1 MLRLDVFLLPLDFG
15 WLRDDNAKSVAATAH
30 QLPEQF
36 PVAFLWAW
44 RFDLFDGQESFSQI
58 VGERGEFGS
67 AGRGGF
73 ELLFFPDEVIVAVES
88 DSRAEVPVDEVRR
101 LGENLKSVWDDR
113 GEKRGAVPSSDAD
126 VIWVD
131 GESNQFEVVRENAL
145 KECRLF
151 GS

>member
-1 MLRLDVFLLPLDFG
+1 MI
-15 WLRDDNAKSVAATAH
+15 S
-30 QLPEQF
+30 
-36 PVAFLWAW
+36 
-44 RFDLFDGQESFSQI
+44 
-58 VGERGEFGS
+58 ERGEFGA

-73 ELLFFPDEVIVAVES
+73 EPLFFPNEVIVAVEG
-88 DSRAEVPVDEVRR
+88 DSRAEVPVDEVSR
-101 LGENLKSVWDDR
+101 LGENLKSFWDDR

-131 GESNQFEVVRENAL
+131 GESDQFEVLRENTL